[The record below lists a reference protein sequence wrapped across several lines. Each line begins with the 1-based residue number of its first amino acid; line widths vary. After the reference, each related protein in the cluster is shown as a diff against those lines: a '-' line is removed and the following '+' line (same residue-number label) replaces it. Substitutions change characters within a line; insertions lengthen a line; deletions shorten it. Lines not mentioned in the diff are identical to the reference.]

1 MTDATLNFDAP
12 EFRSAPAAFR
22 TAVAISRRGWR
33 RGSLTFVFPS
43 GREMRVDGDESG
55 PDGRLI
61 VHDFR
66 FVGRVLA
73 AADIGFGEG
82 YIAGEWDTPDLAALL
97 EAFTANFDTLE
108 KLVNGNPL
116 VRAFNAL
123 AHALNRNTRS
133 GSRRNIQVHYDLGN
147 AFYAGW
153 LDRSMTYS
161 SGLYPPNGGS
171 LVEAQA
177 LKYAA
182 MADAVGLKPGQTVL
196 EIGCGWGGFAE
207 YAARERGAIVTGLTL
222 SREQAD
228 YARQRLFAA
237 GLAERANIELTDYR
251 DARGAFDAVVSIE
264 MFEAVGEA
272 YWGDYF
278 AKVREVLSPG
288 GRAGLQIITVRDDLF
303 ETYRQRSDFIRK
315 YVFPGGML
323 PSESRLRRETD
334 KAGLSWGPLRRFGQD
349 YARTLHE
356 WAVRFDASW
365 SDIRGLGFDERF
377 RRLWLF
383 YLRYCEA
390 GFRTERT
397 NVVQLA
403 LTRA

>member
-1 MTDATLNFDAP
+1 MTDATLNFDTP
-12 EFRSAPAAFR
+12 EFRAAPAAFR

-43 GREMRVDGDESG
+43 GREMRVEGDESG

-177 LKYAA
+177 RKYAA

-207 YAARERGAIVTGLTL
+207 YAARERGAIITGLTL
-222 SREQAD
+222 SRNKPTSRASACSRRGSPSERRSSSPTTETRAALSTASSPSRCSRRW
-228 YARQRLFAA
+228 ARPTGATTSPRSATCSRRA
-237 GLAERANIELTDYR
+237 GGPACRSSPCATICSTPTGNARISSANISSR
-251 DARGAFDAVVSIE
+251 AACCPAR
-264 MFEAVGEA
+264 
-272 YWGDYF
+272 
-278 AKVREVLSPG
+278 
-288 GRAGLQIITVRDDLF
+288 
-303 ETYRQRSDFIRK
+303 
-315 YVFPGGML
+315 
-323 PSESRLRRETD
+323 
-334 KAGLSWGPLRRFGQD
+334 
-349 YARTLHE
+349 
-356 WAVRFDASW
+356 
-365 SDIRGLGFDERF
+365 RG
-377 RRLWLF
+377 
-383 YLRYCEA
+383 
-390 GFRTERT
+390 
-397 NVVQLA
+397 
-403 LTRA
+403 